1 MISGP
6 VRLRRF
12 HTTDVE
18 NILELDSDPEVH
30 RYLFRE
36 PPTRPRVQNE
46 TLPDII
52 AHYDLF
58 PGFGQWAAELAG
70 SGRFIGW
77 FSLYVSTPSELR
89 RPELGYRL
97 RPEHWGRGL
106 ASTVSIQLVDWAFAV
121 LGVDTVRAE
130 TMAVNLASRRVM
142 AKPGYVTSAHS
153 TSTSTIRY
161 PALTPAKSNTPS
173 TAMTGSLGTHPP
185 TPDLVPLSVVT
196 RGAPGSGLPRAKRP
210 PATCGVSIEDPSLA
224 TRRRP
229 VRAVEKHHLP
239 SDTRTPAGHPP
250 PWSGFRSSQADRRSA
265 KPVVKRAA

>member
-142 AKPGYVTSAHS
+142 AKAGLRHIRTFHVHFDDPLPGTNAGEVEYAIHRHDW
-153 TSTSTIRY
+153 IARH
-161 PALTPAKSNTPS
+161 A
-173 TAMTGSLGTHPP
+173 PP
-185 TPDLVPLSVVT
+185 DS
-196 RGAPGSGLPRAKRP
+196 
-210 PATCGVSIEDPSLA
+210 
-224 TRRRP
+224 
-229 VRAVEKHHLP
+229 
-239 SDTRTPAGHPP
+239 
-250 PWSGFRSSQADRRSA
+250 
-265 KPVVKRAA
+265 